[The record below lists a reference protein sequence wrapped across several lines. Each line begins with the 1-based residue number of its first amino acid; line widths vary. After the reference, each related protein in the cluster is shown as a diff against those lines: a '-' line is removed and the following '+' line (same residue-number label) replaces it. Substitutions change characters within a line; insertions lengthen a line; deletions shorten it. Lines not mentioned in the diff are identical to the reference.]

1 MEIKFSV
8 SKDTT
13 QNFLKINMP
22 AKDVN
27 ENNLTNLLASKSKL
41 IQKALNITDLSF
53 YKNNE
58 WICFP
63 WFKAD
68 LDEVTQNTYINFIV
82 ALCNMS
88 IKQKRITAKEKE
100 ADNEKYA
107 FRCFLLRLGFIGD
120 EFKVARKILLKNLSG
135 SSAFKVSKKVE
146 ENDELSQ

>member
-8 SKDTT
+8 SKDIT

-41 IQKALNITDLSF
+41 IQKVLNITDLSF

-63 WFKAD
+63 WFKPD

-88 IKQKRITAKEKE
+88 IKQKRITAKEKV
-100 ADNEKYA
+100 Y
-107 FRCFLLRLGFIGD
+107 
-120 EFKVARKILLKNLSG
+120 
-135 SSAFKVSKKVE
+135 
-146 ENDELSQ
+146 